1 MIVYEVTLQVEPA
14 LAGQVEAHMRG
25 EHIPAIAAA
34 GCFQQIYF
42 DRASPARFRTRYF
55 AASQS
60 DLDRYLEQHAPR
72 LRAEFQARFPVGVTL
87 TRETWSIL
95 QSWA

>member
-1 MIVYEVTLQVEPA
+1 MIVYEVTLQVDAA

-25 EHIPAIAAA
+25 EHIPAIAAT
-34 GCFQQIYF
+34 GCFQQIQF

-55 AASQS
+55 AANQS

-72 LRAEFQARFPVGVTL
+72 LRTEFQARFPAGVRL
-87 TRETWSIL
+87 TRETWSTI